1 MTFFTSH
8 DYIAAM
14 NSVPL
19 IGGPLDGA
27 EAPLDDF
34 RDGHYCAEIDQR
46 WVIYDF
52 DGNYLPTLTAATDTN
67 LSDRLARRDEQFGR
81 YSHREFHAA
90 TGSGMVEAQFGR
102 SQH

>member
-1 MTFFTSH
+1 MTFSAIH
-8 DYIAAM
+8 DYIVLM
-14 NSVPL
+14 NSVLL

-34 RDGHYCAEIDQR
+34 RDGHYSAEVGDR

-52 DGNYLPTLTAATDTN
+52 DGNYLPTLTAKADTN
-67 LSDRLARRDEQFGR
+67 LSDRLAGRDEQFGR
-81 YSHREFHAA
+81 YSNRQFYAA
-90 TGSGMVEAQFGR
+90 TGSGMVETQLGR